1 MKRISQNIITQILLL
16 LILFIFSNCANKEE
30 FNNSFRILNIPND
43 IPPNNPPDDVPPSK
57 DNIILEQQKEK
68 LESDYKIQLE
78 ENNKLKKQIEKNIK
92 YIKILLTTGIIMF
105 SIIVYISFKII
116 VKYTKKKSN
125 SIEINNSKLKQS
137 KIDNN
142 NLNISNERSNI
153 SSSTNSS
160 IQESNFNLF
169 NSAKS
174 INMSN
179 NIIIPE
185 VNINNN
191 SIKYK
196 SFEPEEEKNYD
207 APKMANY
214 SNIVIND
221 DNKTLTNNPDMFVPS
236 RMDRILYQPYSK
248 EEIK

>member
-1 MKRISQNIITQILLL
+1 MINLPHKISRLLIISIIILSTFHNSHENQKRKSRLLQVNIIPIYNQ
-16 LILFIFSNCANKEE
+16 
-30 FNNSFRILNIPND
+30 
-43 IPPNNPPDDVPPSK
+43 PPEKTEDLDTEK
-57 DNIILEQQKEK
+57 QK
-68 LESDYKIQLE
+68 LETDYQKKLE
-78 ENNKLKKQIEKNIK
+78 ENNLLKKQIEKNIK
-92 YIKILLTTGIIMF
+92 YIKILLTTGITMF
-105 SIIVYISFKII
+105 SIIVYISIKII
-116 VKYTKKKSN
+116 VGYTKKKSN
-125 SIEINNSKLKQS
+125 SMEINNSKLKQS